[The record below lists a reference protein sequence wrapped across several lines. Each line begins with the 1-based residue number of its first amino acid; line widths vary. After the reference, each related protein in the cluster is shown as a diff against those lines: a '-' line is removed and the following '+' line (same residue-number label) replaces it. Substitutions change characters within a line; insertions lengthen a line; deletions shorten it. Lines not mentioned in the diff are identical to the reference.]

1 MALLKIKEISSMDV
15 KSRKDK
21 IKELELEL
29 MKSQTGAQ
37 KSLGKT
43 KEIKRTIARLKT
55 FNVSKNTMK
64 GNNK

>member
-55 FNVSKNTMK
+55 LNVSKGTMK
-64 GNNK
+64 ENNK